1 MKYLKSSSWCLN
13 LSETTI
19 LLVCIEFKAIACLEA

>member
-1 MKYLKSSSWCLN
+1 MKYLKPSSVCLN

-19 LLVCIEFKAIACLEA
+19 LFVFTKFKAIACLEA